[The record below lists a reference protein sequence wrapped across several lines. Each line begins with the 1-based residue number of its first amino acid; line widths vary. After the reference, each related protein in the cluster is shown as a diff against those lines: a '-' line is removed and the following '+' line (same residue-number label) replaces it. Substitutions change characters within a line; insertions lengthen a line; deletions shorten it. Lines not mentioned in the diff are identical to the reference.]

1 MLIAAA
7 AVRLGTE
14 LGEQEGGNVTKVPPP
29 ASALRGS
36 AEKRGSGQ
44 DDYGDPRSYKRLT
57 A

>member
-29 ASALRGS
+29 ASALR
-36 AEKRGSGQ
+36 APPRNAAAVKTTTVIR
-44 DDYGDPRSYKRLT
+44 DPING
-57 A
+57 